1 MGMPYWICRRRRR
14 GEALQ
19 LAGVAGWNKTV
30 SREKENWRGRSM
42 LSPGDGARWD
52 RGDNSCCA
60 AEQGMR
66 FGIAFGELL
75 ERWLSAEA
83 YLHLWSMSIKDDFTN
98 SLLLICTLIFAK
110 MN

>member
-14 GEALQ
+14 GEDLQ

-30 SREKENWRGRSM
+30 SREKGNWRGRSM
-42 LSPGDGARWD
+42 LSPRDGARWD
-52 RGDNSCCA
+52 RGYNSCCA

-66 FGIAFGELL
+66 LGIAFRELR
-75 ERWLSAEA
+75 ERWPSADA

-98 SLLLICTLIFAK
+98 SLLLTCTLLFAK